1 MAPDADEP
9 GGQHTMHI
17 HAPRPQSAAHTTEL
31 LSARQSALAKLTEP
45 SAPPPPAGTTHGSTA
60 HDAAPSDSW
69 RSLLPDGDPARV
81 NRDDTHTPE
90 QSWRCFLSAQSPTSD
105 ADSHE
110 MYLGPS
116 GSSDRLPPHTD
127 DDDDAAERLSF
138 GRRADLFVRRS
149 VVTPITIAN
158 AHHRLPNMHELE
170 TASKD
175 AGERPKVHA
184 FAYNA
189 SSDDLYV
196 RPMRPR
202 SIIGV
207 AAFDQLDSAKS
218 PQDTP
223 GAKSERSGAPPK
235 LRLDGDAGE
244 EERAHWPT
252 SSRHA
257 MSPLASPLS
266 CASSAPSAAH
276 SPASDAVGA
285 HDPAA
290 PPSETGLIA
299 PITTHPQALREMG
312 VRSASEGPRSATL
325 PRPHTE
331 LGRAAETLDDETPA
345 GGEQVKTS
353 DPRVSMMSTDHLY
366 TLSLHV
372 PGFSLDGI
380 TVATKGFNR
389 RTLHI
394 IATRWGHGDGD
405 HFERRITFGADA
417 VMTAIRA
424 RFDGEHLHVEIPR
437 RTTRP
442 TRLRDLPSLASLA
455 QGAPHPAC

>member
-1 MAPDADEP
+1 MAPGADEL
-9 GGQHTMHI
+9 GGHHAMHL
-17 HAPRPQSAAHTTEL
+17 HAPRPQSAAPVSEL
-31 LSARQSALAKLTEP
+31 LDARQSALAKLTEP
-45 SAPPPPAGTTHGSTA
+45 SVSTPPPSGAQPTNLPHEPAA
-60 HDAAPSDSW
+60 NDSW
-69 RSLLPDGDPARV
+69 RSLLPDNDPARL

-127 DDDDAAERLSF
+127 DDDDDAERLSF

-149 VVTPITIAN
+149 VVTPIAIAN
-158 AHHRLPNMHELE
+158 AHQRLPNMHELE

-175 AGERPKVHA
+175 AGEQPKVHA
-184 FAYNA
+184 FAYKA
-189 SSDDLYV
+189 SDDLYV

-207 AAFDQLDSAKS
+207 AALDQLDSKPATDAPVK
-218 PQDTP
+218 PARP
-223 GAKSERSGAPPK
+223 APPM
-235 LRLDGDAGE
+235 LHLESDAGE
-244 EERAHWPT
+244 EERANWPT
-252 SSRHA
+252 SSRHV
-257 MSPLASPLS
+257 MSPIASPLS
-266 CASSAPSAAH
+266 CTSPVPSATP
-276 SPASDAVGA
+276 SPASDGA
-285 HDPAA
+285 LAA
-290 PPSETGLIA
+290 PRPALHPPDAQPIA

-312 VRSASEGPRSATL
+312 GPAVLHGPRSASY
-325 PRPHTE
+325 PQPNTE
-331 LGRAAETLDDETPA
+331 RGRASESLEDETPA
-345 GGEQVKTS
+345 GGEPVKTS
-353 DPRVSMMSTDHLY
+353 DPRVSMMSTDSLY

-394 IATRWGHGDGD
+394 IATRWGHGDSD
-405 HFERRITFGADA
+405 HFERRITFAADA
-417 VMTAIRA
+417 IMTAIRA

-437 RTTRP
+437 RTARP
-442 TRLRDLPSLASLA
+442 TRQRDLPTLASLA
-455 QGAPHPAC
+455 QGARPPAY

>member
-1 MAPDADEP
+1 
-9 GGQHTMHI
+9 MHL
-17 HAPRPQSAAHTTEL
+17 HAPRPQSAAHASEL

-45 SAPPPPAGTTHGSTA
+45 SASPGPSEGGPHASPSQDTTSN
-60 HDAAPSDSW
+60 DSW
-69 RSLLPDGDPARV
+69 RSLLPENDPARV

-127 DDDDAAERLSF
+127 DDDDAVERLSF

-149 VVTPITIAN
+149 VVTPIAIAN
-158 AHHRLPNMHELE
+158 AHQRLPNMHELE

-175 AGERPKVHA
+175 AGEQPKVHA

-189 SSDDLYV
+189 SDDLYV

-207 AAFDQLDSAKS
+207 AAVDQLDSKPAPDAPPK
-218 PQDTP
+218 PARP
-223 GAKSERSGAPPK
+223 APPK
-235 LRLDGDAGE
+235 LRLESDAGE

-252 SSRHA
+252 SSRHV
-257 MSPLASPLS
+257 MSPIASPLS
-266 CASSAPSAAH
+266 CTSPAPSTAP
-276 SPASDAVGA
+276 SPASDGVLPA
-285 HDPAA
+285 HAPASHSPDAA
-290 PPSETGLIA
+290 PIA

-312 VRSASEGPRSATL
+312 VPAVLHGPRSATY

-331 LGRAAETLDDETPA
+331 LGRAPESLDDETPA
-345 GGEQVKTS
+345 GGEPVKTS
-353 DPRVSMMSTDHLY
+353 DPRVSMMSTDSLY

-372 PGFSLDGI
+372 PGFSLEGI

-394 IATRWGHGDGD
+394 IATRWGHADSD
-405 HFERRITFGADA
+405 HFERRITFAADA
-417 VMTAIRA
+417 IMTAIRA

-437 RTTRP
+437 RTARLTRQ
-442 TRLRDLPSLASLA
+442 RDLPTLASLT
-455 QGAPHPAC
+455 QGTRYPAY